1 MFQIAR
7 AGRGRRFSFRPG
19 LACPGG
25 LVAYPR
31 GAPTRNMGTIA
42 RIYQAAMRGRYYDD
56 IQSNVLLRRILGLLL
71 LMEA

>member
-31 GAPTRNMGTIA
+31 GAPTRQVHRTSGDLTVKLLNGHPFDYHPKMCCVLIVS
-42 RIYQAAMRGRYYDD
+42 AA
-56 IQSNVLLRRILGLLL
+56 IV
-71 LMEA
+71 